1 MVNRVDAS
9 RGSKGR
15 QRTRRR
21 EPLSRREI
29 QEVALRLIDEDG
41 LEVLTVRRLGG
52 ALGVDPMALY
62 RHFENK
68 EALLDGVAELLWEE
82 VERGSRDGGDWK
94 HQLRSI
100 ASSLRDLAH
109 AHPNAYSLVMT
120 REVMPEAALSLS
132 EAKLKALKAA
142 GFEEDLAAQAVR
154 TLVSYG
160 VGYGAVELSYLLSE
174 DQGSAE
180 SASEVERL
188 MRVMRMVPR
197 DVPPHLAE
205 VARIIC
211 DCDVDAQFDFGLEV
225 VLTGLEAM
233 LNRSPADTE

>member
-1 MVNRVDAS
+1 MANRVDES

-15 QRTRRR
+15 ERARRR

-29 QEVALRLIDEDG
+29 QEAALRLIDEER
-41 LEVLTVRRLGG
+41 LEALTVRRLGA

-82 VERGSRDGGDWK
+82 VERASRDGDDWK
-94 HQLRSI
+94 DQLRSI
-100 ASSLRDLAH
+100 ARALRELAH
-109 AHPNAYSLVMT
+109 AHPNAYFLLMT
-120 REVMPEAALSLS
+120 REVMPEAALSLC
-132 EAKLKALKAA
+132 EAKLKALKEA
-142 GFEEDLAAQAVR
+142 GFDEDLAARAVR

-174 DQGSAE
+174 DPGSAE
-180 SASEVERL
+180 FASEAERL

-205 VARIIC
+205 VARVIC
-211 DCDVDAQFDFGLEV
+211 DCDVDAQFDFGLEL
-225 VLTGLEAM
+225 VLVGLEAM
-233 LNRSPADTE
+233 LNRSPTDAA

>member
-1 MVNRVDAS
+1 MVNRVDEP
-9 RGSKGR
+9 RGSKG
-15 QRTRRR
+15 QRRARRG
-21 EPLSRREI
+21 EPLSQQEI
-29 QEVALRLIDEDG
+29 LEAALRLIDEEG
-41 LEVLTVRRLGG
+41 LEALTVRRLGA

-68 EALLDGVAELLWEE
+68 EALLDGVTELLWDE
-82 VERGSRDGGDWK
+82 VERTAHDGPNWK
-94 HQLRSI
+94 DQLRSI
-100 ASSLRDLAH
+100 ARSLRNLAH

-142 GFEEDLAAQAVR
+142 GFEEDLAAKAVR

-174 DQGSAE
+174 DQGSA
-180 SASEVERL
+180 SETERL

-197 DVPPHLAE
+197 DVSPHLAE

-233 LNRSPADTE
+233 PKRSPTDAA